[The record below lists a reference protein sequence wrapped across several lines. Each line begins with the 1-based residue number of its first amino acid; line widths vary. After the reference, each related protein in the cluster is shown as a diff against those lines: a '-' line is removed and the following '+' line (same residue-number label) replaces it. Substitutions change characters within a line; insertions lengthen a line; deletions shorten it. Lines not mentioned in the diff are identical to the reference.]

1 MGKEDEGPKG
11 YTKGTLSQVLEIP
24 HHTTLAVV
32 YIVRCSAVE
41 PFPNE
46 VYKVIITTGY
56 HYSHVPCPCDC
67 ETSLIQVFYFSI
79 PRICVKKIW
88 IKDVLPPICI

>member
-1 MGKEDEGPKG
+1 MRVQRVTQRALYHKFLRYLITQPFQ
-11 YTKGTLSQVLEIP
+11 LSISFV
-24 HHTTLAVV
+24 
-32 YIVRCSAVE
+32 VRCSAVE

-56 HYSHVPCPCDC
+56 HYSHVPYPCDC
-67 ETSLIQVFYFSI
+67 ETSLIRDFYFSI
-79 PRICVKKIW
+79 PQICVKKIW